1 MNRDGPPSVHAH
13 RSATPRANRCRH
25 AQPSAA
31 TGAVMQPATLRRYAG
46 EAGFADVEILDIA
59 DNYFRFYRP
68 R

>member
-1 MNRDGPPSVHAH
+1 
-13 RSATPRANRCRH
+13 
-25 AQPSAA
+25 
-31 TGAVMQPATLRRYAG
+31 MQPATLRRYAA